1 MALMIVFG
9 DINSL
14 ILSVETFWSKSLN
27 TKSAVNF
34 SFKLFV
40 VSLPQRSCLSLA
52 FLASS
57 LARSRRWLWTKAKS
71 YGKTTQTTQTTQTTR
86 TTRTT
91 VGGRC
96 ASCANSANCARSLL
110 AYWLAQMRQTHLD
123 GNLFWISV
131 QNFSSSVQMIQ
142 LILKLLGRNWGR
154 AKQQSREGWAKS
166 RSPPDTS
173 VGRADGVVAG
183 F

>member
-14 ILSVETFWSKSLN
+14 TLSVETFWSKSLN
-27 TKSAVNF
+27 TKSGVNF

-40 VSLPQRSCLSLA
+40 VRLQLRSCLSLA

-71 YGKTTQTTQTTQTTR
+71 YGKTTRTTQ

-123 GNLFWISV
+123 GNLFE
-131 QNFSSSVQMIQ
+131 NFQCKTFHLLSSSVQLIQ

>member
-40 VSLPQRSCLSLA
+40 VSLPLRSCLSLA

-71 YGKTTQTTQTTQTTR
+71 YGKTTQTA
-86 TTRTT
+86 RTT

-142 LILKLLGRNWGR
+142 LIQKLLGRNWGR